1 MQAAISDLSSALV
14 KMMDYV
20 VSRFSAMLADGYEC
34 KQTRDYTGASGWA
47 HLGHRQGLETWK
59 LSFCF
64 CDFYLLGISA
74 HDLHACLDLGYY

>member
-34 KQTRDYTGASGWA
+34 KQTKDYTGASGWA

-74 HDLHACLDLGYY
+74 HDLHAYLDLGYY